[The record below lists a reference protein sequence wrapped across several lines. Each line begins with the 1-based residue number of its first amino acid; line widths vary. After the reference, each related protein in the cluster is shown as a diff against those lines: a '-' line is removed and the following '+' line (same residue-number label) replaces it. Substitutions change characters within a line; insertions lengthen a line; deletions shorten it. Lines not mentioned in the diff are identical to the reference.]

1 MNRQRTRL
9 VIPTLS
15 ATCLVIACL
24 LSVPATGAPPADGQS
39 GAASATQTD
48 TLTRQADELFEEKNY
63 TAALALYQQ
72 VLAAKR
78 AAGERL
84 DETIA
89 TALGDVGKTLFKLA
103 RYAEAEAH
111 LRQAL
116 ATAEKAL
123 GSDHPDAVTHL
134 TNLAL
139 LLRDVGR
146 PAEAEPLL
154 RRALAIGEAS
164 PGTSPATIG
173 LRLNNLAGLLRSTGQ
188 YAEAEELYRRA
199 LAMAEQES
207 GGDSLQVAI
216 RLSNLALLL
225 QETGRYGEAETAY
238 VRALKIFAA
247 RRGAGHGDTATVRN
261 NLAGLLRTTGRYA
274 DAEKHYRDALAIDE
288 KNYRTDHPEI
298 GTDWNNLALVLKE
311 TGQLVEAEAL
321 ARRAL
326 AIGERTRGPD
336 HPSVAIRAGNLAGIL
351 RVAGR
356 NADAEAL
363 YRRALAIDEKYYA
376 PDHPA
381 VASDLQNLALLLAAD
396 RPDEA
401 LALYRRA
408 WRLALSAGSPE
419 LLWKLN
425 GNLSRF
431 YARRAPE
438 VAIFFGKHAVNTLQR
453 LRANLKTKHER
464 PPQNRSQERAPQKAF
479 LDSAGSVYHEL
490 AELLIEQ
497 GRIAEARAVLK
508 HLKEDEYRDFIRG
521 ETDPAAPVSR
531 LPYSRAEQTWAEQ
544 EEALAAESLR
554 LADEHKARQAQ
565 PAAGND
571 ASATTLQPKLVELA
585 ARREQLGQSFEAW
598 FAGVV
603 EQLPTDAQRLAA
615 DERRQQDAAL
625 AQARRQIADLGGHAA
640 LLEYLL
646 IGDRLHIVLTT
657 AQQSVVRRATID
669 GKNIAKQLIDFRQAL
684 GIRSLDPRPAAQAL
698 YRDLIGPVAADLDA
712 GQIDHLLLSLEGA
725 LRYIPFAA
733 LHDGERYL
741 VERYAL
747 SLHTAAASG
756 TPAKHSGVPSRLA
769 AFGSTRAHPGFAALP
784 HVQHEIDLL
793 RKSGK
798 LSTEVYLDDQF
809 TAERLRQ
816 SLKRSYPLLHIA
828 SHFQFVAGN
837 ESASFLLLGDG
848 NHLPLMTV
856 RQGDYSFSGVDL
868 LALSACETALQGG
881 RTADGREVEGFAV
894 LAQNKGAQTVLATLW
909 KVDDMTTP
917 EVMRAFYLAR
927 AGGKSKAAALREAQQ
942 GLLSGK
948 LKPAVLSSTGAR
960 SGGAGP
966 AIGAT
971 KSFNADAKSPF
982 SHPYYW
988 APFILLG
995 DAS

>member
-1 MNRQRTRL
+1 MNPQHTRL
-9 VIPTLS
+9 VIPALRS
-15 ATCLVIACL
+15 TCLVIACL
-24 LSVPATGAPPADGQS
+24 LSLPAIGAPADGQN
-39 GAASATQTD
+39 AASPATQID
-48 TLTRQADELFEEKNY
+48 TLTNQADQLFEEKNY

-84 DETIA
+84 DETTA
-89 TALGDVGKTLFKLA
+89 TALGDVGRTLFKLA
-103 RYAEAEAH
+103 RYTEAEAH

-116 ATAEKAL
+116 ATAEQAL
-123 GSDHPDAVTHL
+123 GSDHPDAATHL

-139 LLRDVGR
+139 FLRDVGR

-154 RRALAIGEAS
+154 RRALAIGEAT

-173 LRLNNLAGLLRSTGQ
+173 LRLNNLAGLLRAAGR
-188 YAEAEELYRRA
+188 YAEAEEIYRRA
-199 LAMAEQES
+199 LAIAEQES
-207 GGDSLQVAI
+207 GGDSPQVAL
-216 RLSNLALLL
+216 RLNNLALLL
-225 QETGRYGEAETAY
+225 QETGRYGEAETAFS
-238 VRALKIFAA
+238 RALKILEAS
-247 RRGAGHGDTATVRN
+247 RGADHGDTATMRN
-261 NLAGLLRTTGRYA
+261 NLAGLLRRIGRYA

-288 KNYRTDHPEI
+288 KIYRADHPEI
-298 GTDWNNLALVLKE
+298 GTDCNNLALVLKE
-311 TGQLVEAEAL
+311 TGQLAEAEAL

-326 AIGERTRGPD
+326 AIGERTRGAD
-336 HPSVAIRAGNLAGIL
+336 HPSVAIRASNLAGIL
-351 RVAGR
+351 RAAGR

-381 VASDLQNLALLLAAD
+381 IASDLNNLALLLAAD

-408 WRLALSAGSPE
+408 WRLGLSAGTPE

-431 YARRAPE
+431 YAQRAPD

-453 LRANLKTKHER
+453 LRANLKASSREGY
-464 PPQNRSQERAPQKAF
+464 QKAF
-479 LDSAGSVYHEL
+479 LGTADSVYHEL

-497 GRIAEARAVLK
+497 GRLAEAREVLK

-521 ETDPAAPVSR
+521 QIGPDAPVSR
-531 LPYSRAEQTWAEQ
+531 LPYSRAEQSWAEQ

-554 LADEHKARQAQ
+554 LADEHRARQAQ
-565 PAAGND
+565 SVAGND
-571 ASATTLQPKLVELA
+571 ASATAPQPELVDLA
-585 ARREQLGQSFEAW
+585 ARREQLGQGFEAW

-625 AQARRQIADLGGHAA
+625 AQARRQIADLGGQAA

-646 IGDRLHIVLTT
+646 VGNRVHIMLTT
-657 AQQSVVRRATID
+657 AQQSVVRRVTID
-669 GKNIAKQLIDFRQAL
+669 GRDIGKQLIEFRVALSTQA
-684 GIRSLDPRPAAQAL
+684 LDPRPAAQAL
-698 YRDLIGPVAADLDA
+698 YRDLIGPVAADLEA

-733 LHDGERYL
+733 LHDGEHYL

-747 SLHTAAASG
+747 SLHTAAVSG
-756 TPAKHSGVPSRLA
+756 TRAKHSGVPSRLA
-769 AFGSTRAHPGFAALP
+769 AFGSTRAHAGFPALP
-784 HVQHEIDLL
+784 NVQQEIDLL

-798 LSTEVYLDDQF
+798 LSAEVYLDDQF

-816 SLKRSYPLLHIA
+816 SLKQSYPLLHIA
-828 SHFQFVAGN
+828 SHFRFVAGN
-837 ESASFLLLGDG
+837 ESDSFLLLGDG
-848 NHLPLMTV
+848 NRLPLMTL
-856 RQGDYSFSGVDL
+856 RQGDYSFAGVDL
-868 LALSACETALQGG
+868 LALSACETALHGG

-894 LAQNKGAQTVLATLW
+894 LAQNKGAQNVLATLW
-909 KVDDMTTP
+909 EVADLTTP

-948 LKPAVLSSTGAR
+948 LKPTPVYTTGIR
-960 SGGAGP
+960 GGSGVR
-966 AIGAT
+966 AIAAT
-971 KSFNADAKSPF
+971 NSFTADPRSPF

-988 APFILLG
+988 APFILFG